1 MGHAHEHADQRAYY
15 LEQIGTILL
24 SGILG
29 GIAILAYYQG
39 MLQFLLAPKF
49 HLPVLIGGITLVV
62 LTLVRAVGFV
72 SAVRQRSAAAH
83 HHDCCDHEHS
93 HAGHEHAREHVHGDG
108 CCHDHDHDHDHA
120 HVHEHAAV
128 ATISAESG
136 HGEHGQDCGHDHGFS
151 PWRYAILLLPVV
163 LYCLNLPNQG
173 FSAIG
178 GEDVGDIGKMQEV
191 AHKGGAPIHLD
202 FKELERVGYDPGQ
215 RNWYEGQTGIL
226 KGQFAGTGDD
236 KVFRLV
242 RFKMTCCAAD
252 AIPLRVMIVAPKPVT
267 HVSDLQWVQV
277 TGQIQFRVQKRK
289 DGQEDYVPVLQV
301 KDNKDIVRIP
311 AEPAFIQ

>member
-1 MGHAHEHADQRAYY
+1 MGHTHDHADQRAYY
-15 LEQIGTILL
+15 LEQIGMILL

-39 MLQFLLAPKF
+39 MLRFLLAPKF

-62 LTLVRAVGFV
+62 LTVVRAVAFL

-83 HHDCCDHEHS
+83 HHDCCDHDHS
-93 HAGHEHAREHVHGDG
+93 HATEQHAHEHVHGED
-108 CCHDHDHDHDHA
+108 CCHDHDHEHEHL
-120 HVHEHAAV
+120 HEHAAV
-128 ATISAESG
+128 ATISAESCG
-136 HGEHGQDCGHDHGFS
+136 HGEHAHDCGHDHGFS

-163 LYCLNLPNQG
+163 LYCLNLPNEG
-173 FSAIG
+173 FSALSDDSPSGVEGI
-178 GEDVGDIGKMQEV
+178 QEI
-191 AHKGGAPIHLD
+191 ADKGGAPVHLD

-215 RNWYEGQTGIL
+215 RHWYEGRTGVL
-226 KGQFAGTGDD
+226 RGQFAATGDD
-236 KVFRLV
+236 KTFRLV

-267 HVSDLQWVQV
+267 HVSDLQWVEV
-277 TGQIQFRVQKRK
+277 TGQIQFRVQKNK

-301 KDNKDIVRIP
+301 KENKDIVKIP
-311 AEPAFIQ
+311 PEPAFIQ